1 MRNNYLKVT
10 GRVKGTAVSRGKIS
24 RTWFEY
30 FDDTS
35 AVEAL
40 AAKHKVELIVS
51 NYRSAGLLAS
61 LSVYRACRA
70 LPGIAELGETDGSE
84 ERAS

>member
-24 RTWFEY
+24 RTWIEY

-35 AVEAL
+35 TVEAL
-40 AAKHKVELIVS
+40 AAQHKAELIVN

-61 LSVYRACRA
+61 VSVYRACRA
-70 LPGIAELGETDGSE
+70 LPDVVLMGEIVETEGAKS
-84 ERAS
+84 